1 LLILTHSIVLYIL
14 FTLGGVVHCTV
25 FVDLSQT
32 YHPPPTLIKNSAFNI
47 STGGAPSPLKSYF
60 KIPFQNP
67 ISKSSDNHVW
77 EKSNHERD
85 REQAGAELCQA
96 QVKLGLSKQAVT
108 KTKLKTYKA

>member
-1 LLILTHSIVLYIL
+1 MLILTHSIVLYIL

-32 YHPPPTLIKNSAFNI
+32 YHPPPTLIKNSAFNNN
-47 STGGAPSPLKSYF
+47 TGGVAITSPLKSYF
-60 KIPFQNP
+60 KPNQTRH
-67 ISKSSDNHVW
+67 HVW

-96 QVKLGLSKQAVT
+96 QVKLGLAKQAVT
-108 KTKLKTYKA
+108 